1 MKLDL
6 SEIARN
12 VGMRYHYVIDEPTI
26 EDDTI
31 VSAGAIEGVIDFA
44 NTGRAIVAVGEFHAA
59 VQLECSRC
67 LEVFAAPIT
76 AHIEELLP
84 IATLLEG
91 EPVEEE
97 DLGLQGEDE
106 IQNIFANNM
115 LDLTELIRQS
125 LIIDTPI
132 RPLCEEACKGLCPIC
147 GRNLNEG
154 RCECKPEAESSPF
167 GKLAE
172 ILENGERGAE
182 EQDEQNN

>member
-12 VGMRYHYVIDEPTI
+12 VGMRYHYVIDEPAI

-31 VSAGAIEGVIDFA
+31 VSAGPIEGFIDFA
-44 NTGRAIVAVGEFHAA
+44 NTGRAILARGEFRST
-59 VQLECSRC
+59 VQMECSRC
-67 LEVFAAPIT
+67 LKTFAASIT
-76 AHIEELLP
+76 ARIEELLP

-91 EPVEEE
+91 EPIEEE
-97 DLGLQGEDE
+97 DMGLQGEEE
-106 IQNIFANNM
+106 IQSIFTNNM

-132 RPLCEEACKGLCPIC
+132 RPLCEEACKGLCPTC

-154 RCECKPEAESSPF
+154 QCDCKPDVESSPF

-172 ILENGERGAE
+172 ILKNGERGAE
-182 EQDEQNN
+182 E